1 MDYKIV
7 IDSGH
12 GGEDSGAI
20 GNGIVEKDLT
30 LKISNYMFDR
40 LKELGVPVTMTRYT
54 DETLSPSER
63 VSRILNAYG
72 NNSNVIVISNHIN
85 AGAGDGAEVI
95 YALRDNNILSN
106 LILDN
111 IKLSGQNIRD
121 AYQRRLPSD
130 TSKDYYFIHRDTG
143 KTQPLI
149 IEYGFLDSKQD
160 DVNQLKN
167 EYKNMAEAV
176 VKSLVEY
183 VGKNYIPINDNVYIV
198 KSGDSLWSIAKKYG
212 IAVDELKRI
221 NNLTSNL
228 LKVGQALKLSGEN
241 INQPQTGNNYIVKSG
256 DTLYSIANKFNTSVQ
271 NIKNANNLIKDTLSI
286 GQKLIIPTNVPT
298 PNIENNE
305 TYIVKKGDN
314 LYSIAK
320 KYGITQQEL
329 MNYNN
334 LKSNLLSIGQALKIP
349 SADTSTYV
357 VKKGDTLYSIAQK
370 FSTSVQ
376 NIKNKNNLTS
386 NVLNIGQV
394 LKI

>member
-12 GGEDSGAI
+12 GGEDSGAV

-63 VSRILNAYG
+63 VSRVLNAYG
-72 NNSNVIVISNHIN
+72 NNSNVIVVSNHIN

-95 YALRDNNILSN
+95 YALRDNNVLPN

-212 IAVDELKRI
+212 ITVDELKRI

-271 NIKNANNLIKDTLSI
+271 NIKSANNLIKDTLSI

-349 SADTSTYV
+349 STDTSTYV

>member
-1 MDYKIV
+1 
-7 IDSGH
+7 
-12 GGEDSGAI
+12 
-20 GNGIVEKDLT
+20 
-30 LKISNYMFDR
+30 
-40 LKELGVPVTMTRYT
+40 
-54 DETLSPSER
+54 
-63 VSRILNAYG
+63 
-72 NNSNVIVISNHIN
+72 
-85 AGAGDGAEVI
+85 
-95 YALRDNNILSN
+95 
-106 LILDN
+106 
-111 IKLSGQNIRD
+111 
-121 AYQRRLPSD
+121 
-130 TSKDYYFIHRDTG
+130 
-143 KTQPLI
+143 
-149 IEYGFLDSKQD
+149 
-160 DVNQLKN
+160 
-167 EYKNMAEAV
+167 MAEAV

-212 IAVDELKRI
+212 ISVDELKRI

-228 LKVGQALKLSGEN
+228 LKIGQALKLSGEN

-271 NIKNANNLIKDTLSI
+271 NIKSANNLIKDTLSI
-286 GQKLIIPTNVPT
+286 GQKLIIPTSVPT

-349 SADTSTYV
+349 STDTSTYV

-376 NIKNKNNLTS
+376 NIKSKNNLTS